1 VTIPLFVILFIL
13 LFGGFSIALSLGISS
28 SAALYYFTNLP
39 LESIPQKIFTNLD
52 TFPLLAVPFFILASN
67 IFSTGGVARRIIRV
81 CNAFFGHVHGGLA
94 ISAVAACALFA
105 AVSGSSPATVV
116 AIGSIMLPAMISA
129 GYSKRY
135 AVGVVSTA
143 GALGIMIPPSIPMVL
158 YGFSTNQSVGKLFM
172 AGILPGIFQA
182 CVLAG
187 TSYVVAR
194 RAGYATQARVP
205 WAERWQALKEAL
217 PSLALPIIIIGG
229 IYSGQFTPT
238 EAAAVA
244 VLVGIVVGVF
254 VHREL
259 KWSDFPELFKNTG
272 KTTAM
277 LMFIITMA
285 QLFAFVLTIEQIPH
299 SMAEA
304 VVGLTHEPWMVLLF
318 INLLLILAGDFLDP
332 TPIILIM
339 APIFYPIAKE
349 VGIDPIHL
357 GIVMTMNMEIGL
369 ITPPVGLNLYVA
381 SGITK
386 MPLYSVMAAAAP
398 WIVVQC
404 VVLAV
409 VTYWP
414 GLSLLLP
421 NLLYR

>member
-28 SAALYYFTNLP
+28 SAALYYFTTLP

-67 IFSTGGVARRIIRV
+67 IFSTGGVAGRIIRV
-81 CNAFFGHVHGGLA
+81 CNAFFGHIHGGLA

-116 AIGSIMLPAMISA
+116 AIGSIMLPAMIAA

-158 YGFSTNQSVGKLFM
+158 YGFSTNTSVGKLFM

-182 CVLAG
+182 GVLAG

-194 RAGYATQARVP
+194 RAGYTTQERVP
-205 WAERWQALKEAL
+205 WPERWQALKDAL
-217 PSLALPIIIIGG
+217 PSMALPIIIIGG

-238 EAAAVA
+238 EAAAIA
-244 VLVGIVVGVF
+244 VLVGVIVGVF
-254 VHREL
+254 IHKEL
-259 KWSDFPELFKNTG
+259 KWGDFPELFKNTG

-299 SMAEA
+299 TIAEG
-304 VVGLTHEPWMVLLF
+304 VIGLTREPWLVLLA
-318 INLLLILAGDFLDP
+318 INLFLILAGDFLDP

-339 APIFYPIAKE
+339 APIFYPIARE
-349 VGIDPIHL
+349 IGIDPIHL

-414 GLSLLLP
+414 SLSLFLP

>member
-1 VTIPLFVILFIL
+1 LTVPLFVLLFIL

-28 SAALYYFTNLP
+28 SWALYYFTTLP

-67 IFSTGGVARRIIRV
+67 VFSTGGVARRIINA

-94 ISAVAACALFA
+94 ISSVAACALFA

-116 AIGSIMLPAMISA
+116 AIGSIMLPAMIEA

-158 YGFSTNQSVGKLFM
+158 YGFATNTSVGKLFM

-182 CVLAG
+182 GVLAG
-187 TSYVVAR
+187 TSYFVAR
-194 RAGYATQARVP
+194 RAGYGTQPRVP
-205 WAERWQALKEAL
+205 WPERWTALKKAA
-217 PSLALPIIIIGG
+217 PSLLLPVIIIGG
-229 IYSGQFTPT
+229 IYSGVFTPT
-238 EAAAVA
+238 EAAAIA
-244 VLVGIVVGVF
+244 VLVGVFVGVF

-259 KWSDFPELFKNTG
+259 KWRNFPELFMNTG

-299 SMAEA
+299 VIAEA
-304 VVGLTHEPWMVLLF
+304 VVSLTREPWLVLLA

-332 TPIILIM
+332 SPIILIM
-339 APIFYPIAKE
+339 SPIFYPIAKE

-421 NLLYR
+421 SILYR

>member
-1 VTIPLFVILFIL
+1 
-13 LFGGFSIALSLGISS
+13 
-28 SAALYYFTNLP
+28 
-39 LESIPQKIFTNLD
+39 
-52 TFPLLAVPFFILASN
+52 
-67 IFSTGGVARRIIRV
+67 
-81 CNAFFGHVHGGLA
+81 
-94 ISAVAACALFA
+94 
-105 AVSGSSPATVV
+105 
-116 AIGSIMLPAMISA
+116 ML
-129 GYSKRY
+129 
-135 AVGVVSTA
+135 VGV
-143 GALGIMIPPSIPMVL
+143 
-158 YGFSTNQSVGKLFM
+158 F
-172 AGILPGIFQA
+172 
-182 CVLAG
+182 
-187 TSYVVAR
+187 
-194 RAGYATQARVP
+194 
-205 WAERWQALKEAL
+205 
-217 PSLALPIIIIGG
+217 
-229 IYSGQFTPT
+229 
-238 EAAAVA
+238 
-244 VLVGIVVGVF
+244 VGVF

-259 KWSDFPELFKNTG
+259 KWRNFPELFMNTG

-299 SMAEA
+299 VIAEA
-304 VVGLTHEPWMVLLF
+304 VVSLTREPWLVLLA

-332 TPIILIM
+332 SPIILIM
-339 APIFYPIAKE
+339 SPIFFPIAKE

-398 WIVVQC
+398 WIIVQC

-421 NLLYR
+421 SILYR